1 MQLKQAQETTQA
13 TKIAEHQHT
22 LTFAQRGNARCDICR
37 KSCGRGAYTYYC
49 AGCDFDACQECV
61 ASRRPSSVTG
71 AFRLNQRVK
80 CKDSGDSS
88 WKQGVVTSVSPL
100 KVQCDGWAD
109 SFTWDQVE
117 RVDGTGGQQT
127 TAQAPRTREPPPRRR
142 LTTGDTVVI
151 CSGATKAGQRGTI
164 IKDDGPSDDQP
175 YKVQFTD
182 GATHWYRAGEVAS
195 VAAEEKA
202 TKIAEHQHTLTF
214 TQRTSP
220 RCDICGKA
228 CGRGAYTYC
237 CARCDFDACQECVA
251 SRRPSSIS
259 GQLRTGDRVRV
270 KPSVSEPHYK
280 WGDVKRSSVGT
291 IKSIDG
297 GDCRVNFPENSSWM
311 GKVSEMERVD
321 CSSGRLSTGDAVV
334 ICSGASRAGQRGTII
349 KDDGP
354 SDNKPYKVQFRDG
367 ETGWY
372 RAAQVS
378 RELGRPTCG
387 PKHNA
392 VVRIAN
398 GSHRGGQLALII
410 EDDHSETPYKVRFK
424 DSKTRWYK
432 EAEVHWCSEPEMRSA
447 PRADRADLVSLA
459 KAVGGVA
466 HFVGE
471 GEINQAMG
479 FVADAIK
486 TGDIAVAAGRAGAG
500 AVKGAIISTAAE
512 LVSEGLAEAGLT
524 TAAAAVLGAE
534 HGLILGPGGALLGA
548 AAGAVAEGGGLA
560 ALGAAEVVAGGGV
573 AALGAAETVVE
584 AGAGLALAAEFVAEQ
599 VVEAAVLG
607 AVGEMVAGAA
617 ATALCTIQ

>member
-151 CSGATKAGQRGTI
+151 CSGATK
-164 IKDDGPSDDQP
+164 
-175 YKVQFTD
+175 
-182 GATHWYRAGEVAS
+182 
-195 VAAEEKA
+195 
-202 TKIAEHQHTLTF
+202 
-214 TQRTSP
+214 
-220 RCDICGKA
+220 
-228 CGRGAYTYC
+228 
-237 CARCDFDACQECVA
+237 
-251 SRRPSSIS
+251 
-259 GQLRTGDRVRV
+259 
-270 KPSVSEPHYK
+270 
-280 WGDVKRSSVGT
+280 
-291 IKSIDG
+291 
-297 GDCRVNFPENSSWM
+297 
-311 GKVSEMERVD
+311 
-321 CSSGRLSTGDAVV
+321 
-334 ICSGASRAGQRGTII
+334 AGQRGTII

-548 AAGAVAEGGGLA
+548 RADAAARLPLRRRAQGHLQR
-560 ALGAAEVVAGGGV
+560 LRRRPY
-573 AALGAAETVVE
+573 
-584 AGAGLALAAEFVAEQ
+584 
-599 VVEAAVLG
+599 G
-607 AVGEMVAGAA
+607 AVGYGDACDDAPREVDGDVGRLEARGERGGG
-617 ATALCTIQ
+617 